1 MRSPGHS
8 RSGAVSGQ
16 DHGARSFDAGP
27 GARLW
32 AVIVVVG
39 IPAWQ
44 PAEEDPTQ
52 GRAAGPAVDV
62 ARAAVAS
69 GASVELVG
77 KVGEDPEADRLLLD
91 LARAGIGHVAVLRDP
106 GVPTLALPATQLDE
120 AGEAMP
126 DTEIGALLALELDPV
141 EAAGPNGRSRPASPP
156 PAGGIVLEPEDLEL
170 ALRYLVEFRVLVVA
184 DDLVAPA
191 VTVAADGAAF
201 AEARVVAVAS
211 AASMPTLPDDA
222 TVFERPA
229 EDPDGEF
236 ARLVGSYAA
245 ALDRGEEPEAAFRSA
260 TMARGWESAG

>member
-1 MRSPGHS
+1 
-8 RSGAVSGQ
+8 
-16 DHGARSFDAGP
+16 
-27 GARLW
+27 
-32 AVIVVVG
+32 VIVVVG
-39 IPAWQ
+39 VPAWQ
-44 PAEEDPTQ
+44 PAAEDPTQ
-52 GRAAGPAVDV
+52 GRAAGPAADI

-69 GASVELVG
+69 GSAVELVG

-91 LARAGIGHVAVLRDP
+91 LARAGIGHVALLRDP
-106 GVPTLALPATQLDE
+106 GLPTLALSATPLDE

-126 DTEIGALLALELDPV
+126 DTEIGALLTLEVDPV
-141 EAAGPNGRSRPASPP
+141 AAAGPNGRSRPASPP
-156 PAGGIVLEPEDLEL
+156 AAGGLVLEPADLDL

-184 DDLVAPA
+184 DDLAAPA
-191 VTVAADGAAF
+191 VAVASEGAAF

-211 AASMPTLPDDA
+211 AASMRALPDDA

-260 TMARGWESAG
+260 TTARGWETAG